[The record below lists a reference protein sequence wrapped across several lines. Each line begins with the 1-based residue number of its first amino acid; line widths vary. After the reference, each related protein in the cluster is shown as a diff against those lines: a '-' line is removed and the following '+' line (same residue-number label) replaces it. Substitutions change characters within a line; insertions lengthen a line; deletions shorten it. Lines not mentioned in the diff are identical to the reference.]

1 MAALTPAPLEGSL
14 NLGGRDSR
22 RAIPSADH
30 PSGGAPSPSCWI
42 ALTCNRPK
50 IPLPLGAGRGRQVT
64 ASPPGQKRVPGAAE
78 QSACVFSDN
87 SVVGHTRINRVVK
100 DGPRGTRFQILSL
113 LGPFFSGLVEFTHT
127 RVIPRLAQA
136 GPQVTRG

>member
-1 MAALTPAPLEGSL
+1 M
-14 NLGGRDSR
+14 
-22 RAIPSADH
+22 
-30 PSGGAPSPSCWI
+30 
-42 ALTCNRPK
+42 TCNQPK
-50 IPLPLGAGRGRQVT
+50 IPLPLGAGRGRQLT

-78 QSACVFSDN
+78 RSACVFSDN

-100 DGPRGTRFQILSL
+100 VRSWWGKIPILSL
-113 LGPFFSGLVEFTHT
+113 LGPFFSDLEFTHT